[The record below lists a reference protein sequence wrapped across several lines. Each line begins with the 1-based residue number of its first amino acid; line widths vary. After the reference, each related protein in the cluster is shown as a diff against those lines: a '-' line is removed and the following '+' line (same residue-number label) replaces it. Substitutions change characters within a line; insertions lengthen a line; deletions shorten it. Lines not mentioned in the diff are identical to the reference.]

1 VDIPSTKIQDK
12 VMSRFVL
19 YSKNLLIV
27 LAMVSA
33 FCSPAVAQS
42 SVEIF
47 QDKIIALEESMKEIR
62 GIVEQDL
69 RTIKLAL
76 QGSGDD
82 NSGELSNKVDKLAD
96 QLAALNNRIGRTL
109 QVATDNEFRLLRL
122 EKRVNSALQIDDV
135 LPVDG
140 PDTQGAGEAP
150 QSSLSVSANSQANW
164 TIIED
169 QLDEEISN
177 LPNPEDAQSGGA
189 EVGEGETVEAE
200 TASSILPKASADEQY
215 KFALG
220 KALQNDLDA
229 AEVALG
235 EFVQLNPEHERTN
248 DATFWLGRVQ
258 YMKSSHEKAAVT
270 FSKFNEN
277 WPADPR
283 REKTT
288 LWLAESISYFAPTS
302 EVCELLDSL
311 PNLLADPTDDFYLRL
326 DQLKAKAE
334 CTV

>member
-62 GIVEQDL
+62 GIVEEDL

-76 QGSGDD
+76 QDSGDV
-82 NSGELSNKVDKLAD
+82 NNNELSNKVDKLAD
-96 QLAALNNRIGRTL
+96 QLTALNNRIGRTL

-122 EKRVNSALQIDDV
+122 EKRVNSALQIDDA
-135 LPVDG
+135 LAADG
-140 PDTQGAGEAP
+140 PENQGAGDAP
-150 QSSLSVSANSQANW
+150 QSSLSVSANSRADW
-164 TIIED
+164 AISED
-169 QLDEEISN
+169 ELEEEIAN
-177 LPNPEDAQSGGA
+177 LPNSEDIQSDVA
-189 EVGEGETVEAE
+189 EIEEET
-200 TASSILPKASADEQY
+200 TSSILPKASADEQY

-229 AEVALG
+229 AEVALD
-235 EFVQLNPEHERTN
+235 EFVQINPDHERAN

-302 EVCELLDSL
+302 EVCDLLDSL
-311 PNLLADPTDDFYLRL
+311 PTLLADPTDDFYLRL